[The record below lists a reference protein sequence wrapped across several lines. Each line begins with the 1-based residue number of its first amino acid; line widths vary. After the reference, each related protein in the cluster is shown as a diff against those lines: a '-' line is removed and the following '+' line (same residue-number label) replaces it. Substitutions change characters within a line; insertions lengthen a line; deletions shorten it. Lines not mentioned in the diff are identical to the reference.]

1 MTIVISLILIFIG
14 NSLPLNGILMGV
26 VLPFVSFIIGKRI
39 NPFFIFLAWLLY
51 SLQTDKYSY
60 NFLILVLFSIVN
72 FFLFQFFLLLILM
85 HHFHYVEYNKKS
97 ILYLLPLDV
106 AFYMLVVFKSV
117 INNEID
123 IVYLVVNIVSFFIL
137 NYFYS
142 SRKNKRK
149 VDEA

>member
-72 FFLFQFFLLLILM
+72 FFLF
-85 HHFHYVEYNKKS
+85 HYVEYNKKS
-97 ILYLLPLDV
+97 ILYSLPLDV

>member
-1 MTIVISLILIFIG
+1 MVIVISLILIFVV
-14 NSLPLNGILMGV
+14 NSLPLNGFLMGV
-26 VLPFVSFIIGKRI
+26 ILPFVSFVVGKRRSA
-39 NPFFIFLAWLLY
+39 FFIFLAWILY

-72 FFLFQFFLLLILM
+72 FFLF
-85 HHFHYVEYNKKS
+85 HYVEYNKKS
-97 ILYLLPLDV
+97 ILYLVPLDV
-106 AFYMLVVFKSV
+106 GFYMLVILKSIV
-117 INNEID
+117 SNELD
-123 IVYLVVNIVSFFIL
+123 IVYLVINIISFFIF

>member
-26 VLPFVSFIIGKRI
+26 TLPFVSFIIGKRRSL
-39 NPFFIFLAWLLY
+39 FFIFLAWLLY

-60 NFLILVLFSIVN
+60 NFLILVLFSAVN
-72 FFLFQFFLLLILM
+72 FFL
-85 HHFHYVEYNKKS
+85 FHYVEYNRKS
-97 ILYLLPLDV
+97 ILYLVPLDI
-106 AFYMLVVFKSV
+106 AFYMLVVFDS
-117 INNEID
+117 IFNEID
-123 IVYLVVNIVSFFIL
+123 IVYLVINIVSFFIF

>member
-72 FFLFQFFLLLILM
+72 FFLF
-85 HHFHYVEYNKKS
+85 HYVEYNKKS
-97 ILYLLPLDV
+97 ILYLVPLDV
-106 AFYMLVVFKSV
+106 AFYMLVVLKSV

-149 VDEA
+149 VDET

>member
-26 VLPFVSFIIGKRI
+26 TLPFASFIIGKRRSL
-39 NPFFIFLAWLLY
+39 FFIFLAWLLY

-60 NFLILVLFSIVN
+60 NFLILVLFSAVN
-72 FFLFQFFLLLILM
+72 FFL
-85 HHFHYVEYNKKS
+85 FHYVEYNRKS
-97 ILYLLPLDV
+97 ILYLVPLDI
-106 AFYMLVVFKSV
+106 AFYMLVVFDS
-117 INNEID
+117 IFNEID
-123 IVYLVVNIVSFFIL
+123 IVYLVVNIVSFFIF

>member
-39 NPFFIFLAWLLY
+39 NPFFIFLAWILY

-72 FFLFQFFLLLILM
+72 FFLF
-85 HHFHYVEYNKKS
+85 HYVEYNKKS

-106 AFYMLVVFKSV
+106 AFYMLVVLKSV

>member
-26 VLPFVSFIIGKRI
+26 ILPFVSFIIGKRRSL
-39 NPFFIFLAWLLY
+39 FFIFLAWLLF

-60 NFLILVLFSIVN
+60 NFLILVLFSAVN
-72 FFLFQFFLLLILM
+72 FFL
-85 HHFHYVEYNKKS
+85 FHYVEYNRKS
-97 ILYLLPLDV
+97 ILYLVPLDI
-106 AFYMLVVFKSV
+106 AFYILVVFDS
-117 INNEID
+117 IFNGID
-123 IVYLVVNIVSFFIL
+123 IVYLVVNIVSFFIF

-142 SRKNKRK
+142 NRKNKRK

>member
-72 FFLFQFFLLLILM
+72 FFLF
-85 HHFHYVEYNKKS
+85 HYVEYNKKS
-97 ILYLLPLDV
+97 ILYLVPLDV
-106 AFYMLVVFKSV
+106 AFYMLVVLKSV

>member
-26 VLPFVSFIIGKRI
+26 TLPFVSFIIGKRRSL
-39 NPFFIFLAWLLY
+39 FFIFLAWLLY

-60 NFLILVLFSIVN
+60 NFLILVLFSAVN
-72 FFLFQFFLLLILM
+72 FFL
-85 HHFHYVEYNKKS
+85 FHYVEYNRKS
-97 ILYLLPLDV
+97 ILYLVPLDV

-117 INNEID
+117 INNEIY
-123 IVYLVVNIVSFFIL
+123 IAYLVVNIVSFFIS

>member
-26 VLPFVSFIIGKRI
+26 TLPFASFIIGKRRSL
-39 NPFFIFLAWLLY
+39 FFIFLAWLLY

-60 NFLILVLFSIVN
+60 NFLILVLFSAVN
-72 FFLFQFFLLLILM
+72 FFL
-85 HHFHYVEYNKKS
+85 FHYVEYNRKS
-97 ILYLLPLDV
+97 ILYLVPLDV

>member
-26 VLPFVSFIIGKRI
+26 TLPFVSFIIGKRRSL
-39 NPFFIFLAWLLY
+39 FFIFLAWLLY

-60 NFLILVLFSIVN
+60 NFLILVLFSAVN
-72 FFLFQFFLLLILM
+72 FFLI
-85 HHFHYVEYNKKS
+85 HYVEYNRKS
-97 ILYLLPLDV
+97 ILYLVPLDV

-123 IVYLVVNIVSFFIL
+123 IVYLVVNIVRFFIL
-137 NYFYS
+137 NYFS
-142 SRKNKRK
+142 SSIKNKRK

>member
-26 VLPFVSFIIGKRI
+26 VLPFISFIIGKRI
-39 NPFFIFLAWLLY
+39 NPFFIFLAWILY

-60 NFLILVLFSIVN
+60 NFLILILFSIVN
-72 FFLFQFFLLLILM
+72 FFL
-85 HHFHYVEYNKKS
+85 FHYVEYNKKS
-97 ILYLLPLDV
+97 ILYLVPLDV
-106 AFYMLVVFKSV
+106 AFYMLVVLKSV

-149 VDEA
+149 VDET

>member
-26 VLPFVSFIIGKRI
+26 VLPFISFIIGKRI
-39 NPFFIFLAWLLY
+39 SPFFIFLAWILY

-60 NFLILVLFSIVN
+60 NFLILILFSIVN
-72 FFLFQFFLLLILM
+72 FFL
-85 HHFHYVEYNKKS
+85 FHYVEYNKKS
-97 ILYLLPLDV
+97 ILYLVPLDV
-106 AFYMLVVFKSV
+106 AFYMLVVLKSV

-149 VDEA
+149 VDET

>member
-26 VLPFVSFIIGKRI
+26 ILPFISFIIGKRR
-39 NPFFIFLAWLLY
+39 NPIFVFLAWLLF

-60 NFLILVLFSIVN
+60 NFLILTLFSVVN
-72 FFLFQFFLLLILM
+72 YLL
-85 HHFHYVEYNKKS
+85 FHYVEYNRKS
-97 ILYLLPLDV
+97 ILYLVPLDV

-149 VDEA
+149 VDET

>member
-1 MTIVISLILIFIG
+1 
-14 NSLPLNGILMGV
+14 MGV
-26 VLPFVSFIIGKRI
+26 VLPFISYIIGKRRS
-39 NPFFIFLAWLLY
+39 PVFIFLAWILY

-60 NFLILVLFSIVN
+60 NFLILVLFSVVN
-72 FFLFQFFLLLILM
+72 FFL
-85 HHFHYVEYNKKS
+85 FHYVEYNKKS
-97 ILYLLPLDV
+97 ILYLIPLDV
-106 AFYMLVVFKSV
+106 AFYMLVVFRSV
-117 INNEID
+117 IANEID

>member
-26 VLPFVSFIIGKRI
+26 ILPFVSFIIGKRRSL
-39 NPFFIFLAWLLY
+39 FFIFLAWLLF

-60 NFLILVLFSIVN
+60 NFLILVLFSAVN
-72 FFLFQFFLLLILM
+72 FFL
-85 HHFHYVEYNKKS
+85 FHYVEYNRKS
-97 ILYLLPLDV
+97 ILYLVPLDI
-106 AFYMLVVFKSV
+106 AFYILVVFDS
-117 INNEID
+117 IFNGID

>member
-26 VLPFVSFIIGKRI
+26 VLPFISFIIGKRRS
-39 NPFFIFLAWLLY
+39 PFFIFLAWILY

-60 NFLILVLFSIVN
+60 NFLILILFSIVN
-72 FFLFQFFLLLILM
+72 FFL
-85 HHFHYVEYNKKS
+85 FHYVEYNKKS
-97 ILYLLPLDV
+97 ILYLVPLDV
-106 AFYMLVVFKSV
+106 AFYMLVVFDS
-117 INNEID
+117 IFNGID
-123 IVYLVVNIVSFFIL
+123 IVYLVVNIVSFFIF

>member
-26 VLPFVSFIIGKRI
+26 TLPFVSFIIGKRRSL
-39 NPFFIFLAWLLY
+39 FFIFLAWLLF

-60 NFLILVLFSIVN
+60 NFLILVLFSAVN
-72 FFLFQFFLLLILM
+72 FFL
-85 HHFHYVEYNKKS
+85 FHYVEYNRKS
-97 ILYLLPLDV
+97 ILYLVPLDI
-106 AFYMLVVFKSV
+106 AFYMLVVFDS
-117 INNEID
+117 IFNGID
-123 IVYLVVNIVSFFIL
+123 IVYLVVNIVSFFIF

-149 VDEA
+149 VDET

>member
-1 MTIVISLILIFIG
+1 MTIVISLILIFIE

-26 VLPFVSFIIGKRI
+26 ILPFISFIIGKRR
-39 NPFFIFLAWLLY
+39 NPIFVFLAWLLF

-60 NFLILVLFSIVN
+60 NFLILTLFSVVN
-72 FFLFQFFLLLILM
+72 YLL
-85 HHFHYVEYNKKS
+85 FHYVEYNRKG
-97 ILYLLPLDV
+97 ILYLVPLDV

-149 VDEA
+149 VDET

>member
-1 MTIVISLILIFIG
+1 
-14 NSLPLNGILMGV
+14 MGV
-26 VLPFVSFIIGKRI
+26 TLPFVSFIIGKRRSL
-39 NPFFIFLAWLLY
+39 FFIFLAWLLY

-60 NFLILVLFSIVN
+60 NFLILVLFSAVN
-72 FFLFQFFLLLILM
+72 FFL
-85 HHFHYVEYNKKS
+85 FHYVEYNRKS
-97 ILYLLPLDV
+97 ILYLVPLNV

-123 IVYLVVNIVSFFIL
+123 IVYLVVNIVSFFIF

>member
-26 VLPFVSFIIGKRI
+26 VLPFISFIIGKRT
-39 NPFFIFLAWLLY
+39 NPFFIFLAWILY

-72 FFLFQFFLLLILM
+72 FFLF
-85 HHFHYVEYNKKS
+85 HYVEYNKKS

-106 AFYMLVVFKSV
+106 AFYMLVVFRSI

-123 IVYLVVNIVSFFIL
+123 IVYLIINVVSFFIL

>member
-26 VLPFVSFIIGKRI
+26 TLPFISFIIGKRR
-39 NPFFIFLAWLLY
+39 NPIFVFLAWLLF

-60 NFLILVLFSIVN
+60 NFLILTLFSVVN
-72 FFLFQFFLLLILM
+72 YLL
-85 HHFHYVEYNKKS
+85 FHYVEYNKKS
-97 ILYLLPLDV
+97 ILYLVPLDV

-123 IVYLVVNIVSFFIL
+123 IVYLIINIVSFFIL

-149 VDEA
+149 VDET